1 MEFFDVIDEAGKATG
16 EIVSREEAHRKGVL
30 HRSVHVWVIREKE
43 GRTEVLLQKRSK
55 EKESFPGMYDTSSAG
70 HVSAEEEAL
79 SSALRELSEELG
91 ITAAPDQLRDL
102 GAVHIQYEKVF
113 HGRLYRDNELA
124 EVYVYSEPIEIGKL
138 ALQSSEVSEVCWFDQ
153 DEVWEEIKRGDRHR
167 FCVPTEGLKL
177 LRDYIVKDPT
187 PSC

>member
-1 MEFFDVIDEAGKATG
+1 MELFDVIDETGKATG

-43 GRTEVLLQKRSK
+43 GGAEVLLQKRSE

-70 HVSAEEEAL
+70 HVSAGEEAL
-79 SSALRELSEELG
+79 FSALRELSEELG
-91 ITAAPDQLRDL
+91 ITAAPEQLRDL
-102 GAVHIQYEKVF
+102 GMIHIQYEKVF

-124 EVYVYSEPIEIGKL
+124 EVYVYSEPVEIGKL
-138 ALQSSEVSEVCWFDQ
+138 ALQRSEVSEVRWFDQ
-153 DEVWEEIKRGDRHR
+153 DKVWEEIRRGDRHR
-167 FCVPTEGLKL
+167 FCVPTEGLEL
-177 LRDYIVKDPT
+177 LRDYIVRDPT

>member
-1 MEFFDVIDEAGKATG
+1 MEFFAVIDETGTATG

-30 HRSVHVWVIREKE
+30 HRSVHVWVIREEE
-43 GRTEVLLQKRSK
+43 GRTEVLLQKRSE

-70 HVSAEEEAL
+70 HVSAGEEAL

-91 ITAAPDQLRDL
+91 ITAVLEQLRDL
-102 GAVHIQYEKVF
+102 GTVHIQYEKMF

-124 EVYVYSEPIEIGKL
+124 EVYVYSEPVELGRL
-138 ALQSSEVSEVCWFDQ
+138 VLQSSEVSEVRWFDLN
-153 DEVWEEIKRGDRHR
+153 EIWEEIRRGDRHR
-167 FCVPTEGLKL
+167 FCVPTEGLEL
-177 LRDYIVKDPT
+177 LRDYIVRNPT